1 MAPGADEEATSSID
15 MADKWIKDAIKRPG
29 AFTKKAESRGMD
41 AQEFASKVRK
51 NPDEYATRTRRQANL
66 AVTLSKMHKS
76 KKKD

>member
-1 MAPGADEEATSSID
+1 MASGSDEEVTSSID

-41 AQEFASKVRK
+41 AQEFAAKVRK
-51 NPDEYATRTRRQANL
+51 NPDEYDTRTRRQANL

-76 KKKD
+76 KKK